1 MLRDDNFSYIDIDFQ
16 CAGIQAHLG
25 SSFFLIKSQG
35 IDRLL
40 SRGSNQLWTVK
51 SQFEGVEKFE
61 RLMFGR
67 DLDEEFR
74 SSNVKVPACS

>member
-40 SRGSNQLWTVK
+40 SRGSN
-51 SQFEGVEKFE
+51 
-61 RLMFGR
+61 
-67 DLDEEFR
+67 
-74 SSNVKVPACS
+74 